1 MVNLLWSTVFRL
13 SYDWWR
19 PLLSYWYPCNH
30 EAKGSMQGKKG
41 IIGKGDWCLESRW
54 TLWCDCSYVRTA
66 GFVLCVWGGSHVALK
81 IMRWALEIFLWSV
94 TSDDFVLFSCHYLI
108 SVNISSISS
117 LVVLNGEEEDV
128 TVHVIIFSMYTLK
141 FVYEKLQHT
150 TYTHLFWIALLLF
163 FGKTVF
169 TVKYLFRTRYVVNV
183 NM

>member
-13 SYDWWR
+13 SYDRWR

-41 IIGKGDWCLESRW
+41 IIGKGDGCLESRW
-54 TLWCDCSYVRTA
+54 TLWCDCSYVRTT

-94 TSDDFVLFSCHYLI
+94 TSGDFVLSSYHYLI

-150 TYTHLFWIALLLF
+150 TCTHLFWTALLCFSERPCLQSNICF
-163 FGKTVF
+163 VPD
-169 TVKYLFRTRYVVNV
+169 
-183 NM
+183 MSSM